1 MKIRL
6 QDIADDLKLSKMTIS
21 KVLRGQTDVSAETK
35 ARVLKRVQEL
45 NYRPNISA
53 RSLRT
58 GQTYMVGL
66 VVRHL
71 KDPHVADI
79 CRGLNKV
86 FRAAKYAVV
95 ISSAD
100 DDPEMEER
108 EAELHLARQ
117 VDALFLCS
125 QDGSADAPEALRN
138 SNVPVVY
145 LGRKPAPLSAWSVSL
160 REVEVGKV
168 AAEHLFARSA
178 HRIAYLR
185 GPRTF
190 GADQRFSGFLEAH
203 RDAGISPRQEFAVE
217 ARHGSS
223 EYESALVA
231 VRAMLQTRTAPDA
244 VMAYTDALAAGARDA
259 ALARGLRVPEDFQV
273 IGCGNDPQVC
283 SIGLALSSIDLAGEE
298 IGAKAGRLALKAIEN
313 SADEKPRSLNV
324 APRVVARATTRQ
336 TPSPRRDRKG

>member
-6 QDIADDLKLSKMTIS
+6 QDIADDLNLSKMTIS
-21 KVLRGQTDVSAETK
+21 KVLRGQTDISAETK

-53 RSLRT
+53 SSLRT
-58 GQTYMVGL
+58 GQTYTAGL

-71 KDPHVADI
+71 KDPHIADI

-86 FRAAKYAVV
+86 FRAASYALV

-100 DDPEMEER
+100 DDPEMEDR
-108 EAELHLARQ
+108 EAELHLSRQ
-117 VDALFLCS
+117 VDVLFLCS

-138 SNVPVVY
+138 SHVPVVY
-145 LGRKPAPLSAWSVSL
+145 LGRKPAPLSASSVSL
-160 REVEVGKV
+160 REVEVGKS

-190 GADQRFSGFLEAH
+190 GGDQRFSGYLEAH
-203 RDAGISPRQEFAVE
+203 RDAGVTPRQEWIVE
-217 ARHGSS
+217 PRHAGS
-223 EYESALVA
+223 EYECAYSAVG
-231 VRAMLQTRTAPDA
+231 AMLQARNAPDA

-259 ALARGLRVPEDFQV
+259 ALARGLRIPEDVQI
-273 IGCGNDPQVC
+273 IGCGNDAQVC
-283 SIGLALSSIDLAGEE
+283 SIGLPISSIDLAGEE
-298 IGAKAGRLALKAIEN
+298 IGARAARLALKAIEN
-313 SADEKPRSLNV
+313 GPEEKPRSV
-324 APRVVARATTRQ
+324 SVSPRIVTRATTRQ
-336 TPSPRRDRKG
+336 APSVQRERKR